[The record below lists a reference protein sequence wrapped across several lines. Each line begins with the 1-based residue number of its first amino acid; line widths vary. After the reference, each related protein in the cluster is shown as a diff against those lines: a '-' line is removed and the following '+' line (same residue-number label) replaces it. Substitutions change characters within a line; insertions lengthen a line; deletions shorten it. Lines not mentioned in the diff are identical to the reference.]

1 MISQHDVNHLIEALR
16 KSVGS
21 KSPEN
26 NLNVRSIHIICRNSD
41 LSSYCNL
48 VYAEDDIFE
57 LLLDYTGKLYEE
69 NADLKFDYVK
79 GEVYNG
85 ADSVRRQRYMLR

>member
-1 MISQHDVNHLIEALR
+1 
-16 KSVGS
+16 
-21 KSPEN
+21 
-26 NLNVRSIHIICRNSD
+26 